1 MINKK
6 IKVEN
11 LNLPKLWPYYFCK
24 ESVERRLK
32 ELKIIFA
39 NKSSN
44 EWSGRLPVVKESRQ
58 STSTL

>member
-1 MINKK
+1 MINNKSRKSKFTK
-6 IKVEN
+6 IMTILFV
-11 LNLPKLWPYYFCK
+11 K
-24 ESVERRLK
+24 ESVQRRLK
-32 ELKIIFA
+32 ELKITFA